1 MADKVRFGISN
12 VHYAVW
18 DTTNEEYGTP
28 VALPGAV
35 QLTTTAEGDQSVFY
49 ADNVPY
55 FTVDTNA
62 GYSGSLEVAL
72 IDDAFMTNVLGLA
85 TDQTSGL
92 TYESSD
98 AKPKSIAL
106 MFEIKGDVNNRR
118 NVLYNVT
125 LSRPS
130 TEANTQTESADPDTV
145 TLDFTAIARA
155 FTINNQTVNV
165 IKAHMDSTNATKY
178 ANFMTAVP
186 IPGVA

>member
-18 DTTNEEYGTP
+18 DAEQEEYGTP
-28 VALPGAV
+28 VARPGAV
-35 QLTTTAEGDQSVFY
+35 QLTTSAEGDQSVFY

-85 TDQTSGL
+85 TDSTSGL

-106 MFEIKGDVNNRR
+106 MFEIKGDQNNRR

-155 FTINNQTVNV
+155 FTINGQTVNV

-178 ANFMTAVP
+178 ATFMSAVP